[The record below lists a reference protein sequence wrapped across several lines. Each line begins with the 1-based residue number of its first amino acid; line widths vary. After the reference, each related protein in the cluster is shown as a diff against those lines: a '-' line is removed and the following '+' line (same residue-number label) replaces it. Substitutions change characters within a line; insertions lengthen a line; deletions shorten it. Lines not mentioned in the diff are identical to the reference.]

1 VPTRSPKP
9 QSRAMDSPDLDT
21 GAKPPFRVLEL
32 YCGIGGCCAALPR
45 GTEVVAA
52 MDIND
57 AGLEVYRS
65 NFPDTTVAV
74 NLEFVSADDLQ
85 RRDADLWWLSPP
97 CQPFTVRG
105 LQRDTEDPRTRSFLR
120 LIDCLRQTPPS
131 YLALENVPGFR
142 GSQTHSVLRS
152 ALDDLGYAVQEV
164 VLCPTEL
171 GVPNRRRRLF
181 LVAGREP
188 LGPMSQMPREPRPLE
203 AYLDLEP
210 PADLWV
216 DEALIDRYGH
226 AISIVNAK
234 DSAAVATCFT
244 SAYGRSPVRS
254 GSYLETPSGLRR
266 FSPQEILRL
275 LGFPA
280 DFLLPPDLPTSV
292 AWRLVGNSLSV
303 PAARQVLTAIPALAN
318 DRAAYSR

>member
-1 VPTRSPKP
+1 
-9 QSRAMDSPDLDT
+9 MDSPDLDP
-21 GAKPPFRVLEL
+21 GATPPFRVLEL

-45 GTEVVAA
+45 GAQVVAA
-52 MDIND
+52 MDSND
-57 AGLEVYRS
+57 AGLEVYRR

-74 NLEFVSADDLQ
+74 NLEFVSAHDLQ
-85 RRDADLWWLSPP
+85 RRHADLWWLSPP

-120 LIDCLRQTPPS
+120 LIDCLRQMPPS

-142 GSQTHSVLRS
+142 GSQTHALLRS

-171 GVPNRRRRLF
+171 GVPNRRRRLY
-181 LVAGREP
+181 LLAGREP
-188 LGPMSQMPREPRPLE
+188 LEPMSQMLLEPRPLE
-203 AYLDLEP
+203 EYLDPEP
-210 PADLWV
+210 PSELWV
-216 DEALIDRYGH
+216 DEALTDRYGH
-226 AISIVNAK
+226 ALSIVNAK
-234 DSAAVATCFT
+234 DPTAVATCFT

-280 DFLLPPDLPTSV
+280 DFALPPDLPLSV

-303 PAARQVLTAIPALAN
+303 PAVRQMLTAIPALAN
-318 DRAAYSR
+318 DRAVYSR